1 MCGIAGIMDIQ
12 GDREVDRDALKRM
25 TDALTHRGPDG
36 EGFFHA
42 PGVGLG
48 HRRLAIIDIAGGVQ
62 PFHAAS
68 GNGVLS
74 FNGEI
79 YNYAD
84 LAKKL
89 TGEGAT
95 LKTRS
100 DTEALAELLDRKD
113 VDALDHLN
121 GMFAFAWWRQTDSR
135 LILAR
140 DRLGERPLYYAVSED
155 GFLLFASELGA
166 LLASGMLA
174 KRIRQDALADYFL
187 HGYVPDPKSIYE
199 GIHKLAP
206 GHFISIRRGEQP
218 VQKQWWDVRFQP
230 DDSLTL
236 TDAIDSLSDLLDK
249 AVKAQMMSDVPL
261 GAFLSGGVDSS
272 SIVASMALQ
281 SSDPVRSCS
290 IGFEEASH
298 DESAFARLVAERYHT
313 QHTEHVVPLAAHDL
327 IDTIAATYGEPF
339 ADTSALPTYLVCQLA
354 RQQVTVA
361 LSGDGGDEVFAGY
374 RRYPFF
380 LAEENLK
387 GVMPSAFRKPFF
399 GAFAALYPKL
409 DWAPQAFRLKT
420 TLTALAESRAA
431 GYTRALSAV
440 LPERFSAM
448 VDRDAAKQFDG
459 YNPGMQIA
467 ERFNAADTD
476 DPILAAQ
483 YCDLKT
489 WLPGR
494 MLVKVDRAAMAH
506 SLEVRPPMLDHRL
519 VEWAARLPRQFKL
532 DGTEGKHILKKA
544 SEPRLPEKI
553 LYRRKQGFGLPVAE
567 WLRAEVN
574 NPLDRLETSKN
585 WAEQGFLDA
594 GEVHRMI
601 SAHKKGRSDYSQEL
615 WSVLMFDAFL
625 RTGA

>member
-1 MCGIAGIMDIQ
+1 MCGVAGIMDLR
-12 GDREVDRDALKRM
+12 GDRDVDRDALRRM
-25 TDALTHRGPDG
+25 TGALVHRGPDG

-42 PGVGLG
+42 PGIGLG
-48 HRRLAIIDIAGGVQ
+48 HRRLAIIDLAGGAQ

-68 GNGVLS
+68 GGGVLS

-84 LAKKL
+84 LARRL
-89 TGEGAT
+89 AAAGAR

-100 DTEALAELLDRKD
+100 DTEALAELLDRQG
-113 VDALDHLN
+113 VDALEHLH
-121 GMFAFAWWRQTDSR
+121 GMFAFAYWRQSDSR

-140 DRLGERPLYYAVSED
+140 DRLGERPLYYAVSQD

-166 LLASGMLA
+166 LLASGMLE
-174 KRIRQDALADYFL
+174 KEIRQDALADYFL
-187 HGYVPDPKSIYE
+187 HGYVPDPKSIYQ
-199 GIHKLAP
+199 GIYKLAP
-206 GHFISIRRGEQP
+206 GHVISTGRGEDP
-218 VQKQWWDVRFQP
+218 VQTQWWDVRFRP
-230 DDSLTL
+230 DDAITL
-236 TDAIDSLSDLLDK
+236 EDAVDSLSTLLDQ

-272 SIVASMALQ
+272 AIVASMALQ
-281 SSDPVRSCS
+281 SGDPVRSCS

-298 DESAFARLVAERYHT
+298 DERAFARLVADRYHT

-327 IDTIAATYGEPF
+327 IDTIAAAYGEPF
-339 ADTSALPTYLVCQLA
+339 ADTSALPTWLVCQLA

-387 GVMPSAFRKPFF
+387 GVMPAAFRKPFF

-431 GYTRALSAV
+431 GYTRALSAI
-440 LPERFSAM
+440 LPERLAGM
-448 VDRDAAKQFDG
+448 VDLDAARNLDG
-459 YNPGMQIA
+459 YDPGAQIA
-467 ERFNAADTD
+467 DRFNAADTD

-519 VEWAARLPRQFKL
+519 VEWAATLPRRFKL
-532 DGTEGKHILKKA
+532 DGTDGKQVLKKA
-544 SEPRLPEKI
+544 SEPRLPEEI
-553 LYRRKQGFGLPVAE
+553 LYRRKQGFGLPVAA
-567 WLRAEVN
+567 WLRAESN
-574 NPLDRLETSKN
+574 NPLDRLETSKA
-585 WAEQGFLDA
+585 WAEQGFLDP
-594 GEVHRMI
+594 GEVRRMI
-601 SAHKKGRSDYSQEL
+601 SAHRKGRSDYSQEL

-625 RTGA
+625 RNGA